1 MPNVEEVARLRV
13 SITGATEA
21 QIQRLEEQIK
31 ALEEQKKLLDKQK
44 DLINALEEQMLKK
57 VTAEGNSTTGTYRP
71 FGLDCSGFADWV
83 FYNISGGSYILGHGG
98 GAHAQHIYCTPIT
111 WDEAIPGDL
120 VFYPEDTHVGIVC
133 GFDSGGN
140 VQIIHCASG
149 ANNVVVTGKSG
160 FTTIARPKFYSS

>member
-21 QIQRLEEQIK
+21 QIQRLEEQ
-31 ALEEQKKLLDKQK
+31 
-44 DLINALEEQMLKK
+44 INALEEQMLKK

-98 GAHAQHIYCTPIT
+98 GAHAQHTYCTPIT
-111 WDEAIPGDL
+111 WAEAQPGD
-120 VFYPEDTHVGIVC
+120 PGDTHVGIV
-133 GFDSGGN
+133 GGWDEGGN
-140 VQIIHCASG
+140 IQIIHCTSSY
-149 ANNVVVTGKSG
+149 NNVVITGKAG
-160 FTTIARPKFYSS
+160 FATIGRPMYYTS

>member
-21 QIQRLEEQIK
+21 QIQRLEEQ
-31 ALEEQKKLLDKQK
+31 
-44 DLINALEEQMLKK
+44 INALEEQMLKK

-98 GAHAQHIYCTPIT
+98 GAHAQHTYCTPIT
-111 WDEAIPGDL
+111 WAEAQPGDL
-120 VFYPEDTHVGIVC
+120 VFFNDPSRNAGKACSHAGIYVG
-133 GFDSGGN
+133 GG
-140 VQIIHCASG
+140 QIIHSSSSRSG
-149 ANNVVVTGKSG
+149 GVIYSDLTSG
-160 FTTIARPKFYSS
+160 YYNTYFIGGIHM